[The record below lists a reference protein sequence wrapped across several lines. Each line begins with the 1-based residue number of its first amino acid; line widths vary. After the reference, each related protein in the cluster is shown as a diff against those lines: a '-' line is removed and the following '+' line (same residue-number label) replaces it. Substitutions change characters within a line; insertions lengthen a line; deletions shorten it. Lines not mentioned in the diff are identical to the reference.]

1 MLKGKIASPVK
12 MHDLI
17 FDALGILEKESVVIL
32 AILRIQSRFMDDLCT
47 KSFYLQIKFV
57 HLDA

>member
-1 MLKGKIASPVK
+1 
-12 MHDLI
+12 MHDLV
-17 FDALGILEKESVVIL
+17 FDALGVLEKESVVIL

>member
-1 MLKGKIASPVK
+1 MLKGKIACPVK
-12 MHDLI
+12 MHDLV
-17 FDALGILEKESVVIL
+17 FDALGVLEKESVVIL